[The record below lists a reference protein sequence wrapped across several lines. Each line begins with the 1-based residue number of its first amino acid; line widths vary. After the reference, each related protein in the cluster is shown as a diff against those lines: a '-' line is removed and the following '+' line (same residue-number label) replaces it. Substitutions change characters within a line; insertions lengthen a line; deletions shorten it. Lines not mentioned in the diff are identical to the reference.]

1 MLNDGLVFSDKWVF
15 RFSSA
20 SRGSS
25 SIQILDLVIFLLQI
39 DWFYDKEE
47 RGYGEKRHTRQ

>member
-1 MLNDGLVFSDKWVF
+1 MRDDGLVFSDSWVF

-20 SRGSS
+20 SRSSS
-25 SIQILDLVIFLLQI
+25 SIQVLDLEIFLLQI

>member
-1 MLNDGLVFSDKWVF
+1 MRDDGLAFSNSWVF

-20 SRGSS
+20 SRSSS

-47 RGYGEKRHTRQ
+47 RGYGEKRHTCQ

>member
-1 MLNDGLVFSDKWVF
+1 MRDDGLVFSDRWVF

-20 SRGSS
+20 SRSSS
-25 SIQILDLVIFLLQI
+25 SIQVLDLEIFLLQI

-47 RGYGEKRHTRQ
+47 RGYGEKRHTCQ

>member
-1 MLNDGLVFSDKWVF
+1 MRDDGLVFSDRWVF

-20 SRGSS
+20 SRSSS
-25 SIQILDLVIFLLQI
+25 SIQILDLEIFLLQI

-47 RGYGEKRHTRQ
+47 RGYGEKRHTCQ

>member
-1 MLNDGLVFSDKWVF
+1 MLDDGLVFSDKWVF

-47 RGYGEKRHTRQ
+47 RGYGEKRHTCQ

>member
-1 MLNDGLVFSDKWVF
+1 MRDDGLVFSDSWVF

-20 SRGSS
+20 SRSSS
-25 SIQILDLVIFLLQI
+25 SIQVLDLEIFLLQI

-47 RGYGEKRHTRQ
+47 RGYGEKRHTCQ